1 MTTDQRPFKEVR
13 ANRFVLEDENG
24 KTRVTLG
31 MDGDTPE
38 LILFG
43 ENENLR
49 LSICAGEDGPGLILY
64 GDKGE
69 FRLGIC
75 TGENGPGLVLFNERG
90 EAIWEAPQPE
100 TSYMTKKKRQVK
112 K

>member
-1 MTTDQRPFKEVR
+1 MTDQGSFKEVR

-24 KTRVTLG
+24 KSRAALG
-31 MDGDTPE
+31 MDGDMPE
-38 LILFG
+38 LILYG

-49 LSICAGEDGPGLILY
+49 LSICAGEDGPGLVLY

-75 TGENGPGLVLFNERG
+75 TKENGPGLVLFNERG

-100 TSYMTKKKRQVK
+100 TIYMTKKKRQVK
-112 K
+112 R